1 MYKTAT
7 LNADYDEVV
16 RYVKEKLTS
25 KDDLFIL
32 ITDEY
37 QSNHGH
43 QSWASFM
50 GTVPGTLYMARF
62 FVTGANG
69 SVEITVECKEGPLPS
84 FIHYDDISKK
94 EKQMMMKNVTDSF
107 SGMKMKFT
115 TVFDDCCRIKQQ
127 RNP

>member
-37 QSNHGH
+37 QSWT
-43 QSWASFM
+43 SIM
-50 GTVPGTLYMARF
+50 GLVPGTLYMARF

-84 FIHYDDISKK
+84 FIHYDDISQE
-94 EKQMMMKNVTDSF
+94 EKQMMMKIVNDSF

>member
-37 QSNHGH
+37 QSWT
-43 QSWASFM
+43 SIM
-50 GTVPGTLYMARF
+50 GLVPGTLYMARF
-62 FVTGANG
+62 FVAGANG

-84 FIHYDDISKK
+84 FIHYDDISQE
-94 EKQMMMKNVTDSF
+94 EKQMMMKIVNDSF